1 MDILVTDALYSELVT
16 LSLFLLFILL
26 YNNLV
31 LFKSGFSDKITLLL
45 IATIL
50 ITFIELFVDTII
62 EIANENAKAVLN
74 YLIYGLYTM
83 TVFIIGAL
91 LNCSVMERFGVIIRK
106 SLLYIIP
113 GCFLLLLS
121 VTTPWTH
128 LLYMVDD
135 ENIMQ
140 FLPAFDYIVTSIFF
154 LYVLTPIIPI
164 VRIMIKERK
173 SHKEYSHTAFNYIIF
188 LVLIFLIYAIQTFI
202 LKGNDYY
209 FVASIMFSYP
219 LVYLV
224 TNLNTDTV
232 IKSQNRIATVEA
244 DLNIAANIQYGSL
257 PSVNHIMLTHP
268 KVQIYASMKTAKEV
282 GGDFYDF
289 FEIDST
295 HIGFVIADVSGKGVP
310 AALFMMTVKTMIKDH
325 ASMKRSTA
333 EIFTDVNRLL
343 CENNPEEMFATAWIG
358 ILDTETYQL
367 TYTNAGHNSPCFAKA
382 GEGFEFLKKRH
393 GLMLAG
399 MEETVYKEATLGLQ
413 RGDTIFLY
421 TDGVTEA
428 HNAEGG
434 LYGDSRLIAMLNRL
448 DNRGEESFLWGIQQ
462 DVDAFCAQTEQ
473 FDDITMLLVH
483 LA

>member
-1 MDILVTDALYSELVT
+1 MDIQLIDALYNELVF

-31 LFKSGFSDKITLLL
+31 LYKTGFSDKITILLL
-45 IATIL
+45 STISMSIL
-50 ITFIELFVDTII
+50 DIFLGM
-62 EIANENAKAVLN
+62 EIGQGSAMVAFN

-83 TVFIIGAL
+83 TVFIVGAI
-91 LNCSVMERFGVIIRK
+91 LNCSVMEKFGIAVHK
-106 SLLYIIP
+106 FKQLYIIP
-113 GCFLLLLS
+113 GCIMLLLCI
-121 VTTPWTH
+121 TMPWTH
-128 LLYMVDD
+128 LFYKVDD

-140 FLPAFDYIVTSIFF
+140 FMPAFDYIFTPVFF
-154 LYVLTPIIPI
+154 LYTLTPIILI
-164 VRIMIKERK
+164 VRTIIKERK
-173 SHKEYSHTAFNYIIF
+173 NRTEHYRTALHYIIF
-188 LVLIFLIYAIQTFI
+188 LVLILFIYFIQTFI
-202 LKGNDYY
+202 LKGNDD
-209 FVASIMFSYP
+209 FFITSIMFSYP

-232 IKSQNRIATVEA
+232 IKSQSRIATVEA

-257 PSVNHIMLTHP
+257 PSVNHILVTHP
-268 KVQIYASMKTAKEV
+268 EVQIYASMDTAKEV

-343 CENNPEEMFATAWIG
+343 CENNTEEMFATAWIG
-358 ILDTETYQL
+358 ILDTETHLL

-399 MEETVYKEATLGLQ
+399 MEGTMYKESTLELQ
-413 RGDTIFLY
+413 SGDTIFLY

-434 LYGDSRLIAMLNRL
+434 LYGESRLIATMNRL
-448 DNRGEESFLWGIQQ
+448 DNRGEESFLLGIRQ
-462 DVDAFCAQTEQ
+462 DVDAFAAQTEQ
-473 FDDITMLLVH
+473 FDDITMLLIH